1 MAAYLIGVL
10 IFAAGIAVFVFQ
22 NTALVTVRFINWV
35 SPEVSLALVALAAA
49 LLGAIIAFLLDSIR
63 YFKVAKQVKEL
74 MNTNRRLEKE
84 LMSLKK
90 QETSS
95 VDVKKSNNPLS
106 SLSSMV
112 RKEISRVEGKGRTI
126 DSPQI
131 TGEEI
136 KEQPADTPEL

>member
-22 NTALVTVRFINWV
+22 NTTLVTVQFINWV

-95 VDVKKSNNPLS
+95 VDAKKPNPLS
-106 SLSSMV
+106 ALSDKV
-112 RKEISRVEGKGRTI
+112 RKEISRVESKGRTA
-126 DSPQI
+126 DRPST
-131 TGEEI
+131 TGEELG
-136 KEQPADTPEL
+136 EQPAETAE